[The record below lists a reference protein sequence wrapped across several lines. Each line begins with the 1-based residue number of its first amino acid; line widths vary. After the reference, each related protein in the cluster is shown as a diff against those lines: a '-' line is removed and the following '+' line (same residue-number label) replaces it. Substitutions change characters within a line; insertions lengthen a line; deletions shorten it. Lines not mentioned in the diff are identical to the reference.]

1 MRQKVR
7 NGILLISLILF
18 PLTLNFFSPV
28 KSLYG
33 AHTGVISGS
42 LALFGLLFLSSL
54 FLGRAFCGW
63 VCMGGC
69 LQDICMKVN
78 NRRRPRHHWIKFLI
92 WVPWFSLLVFFAVR
106 AGGFRAPDFAE
117 MATDALALTDPQHFP
132 IYFTVTGLIIGIA
145 LASGRH
151 GFCHY
156 ACWMA
161 PFMMIGRKTRNAF
174 NWPSL
179 GLEASP
185 EKCIACGTCTSNC
198 PMSINV
204 QERVKKNDLE
214 DADCVLCGQCAD
226 NCKQHV
232 ISYTFSRRKKP
243 GSAEAKSGSNKK
255 FE

>member
-1 MRQKVR
+1 MRQRVR
-7 NGILLISLILF
+7 NAILLISLILF

-33 AHTGVISGS
+33 AYAGFVSGS

-78 NRRRPRHHWIKFLI
+78 NRRQPRRHWVKFLI

-106 AGGFRAPDFAE
+106 SGGFRRPDFGW
-117 MATDALALTDPQHFP
+117 MARDALAVSDPQHFYV
-132 IYFTVTGLIIGIA
+132 YFTVTGLIIGIA

-156 ACWMA
+156 GCWMA
-161 PFMMIGRKTRNAF
+161 PFMMIGRKIRDVFT
-174 NWPSL
+174 WPAL
-179 GLEASP
+179 GLMANP
-185 EKCIACGTCTSNC
+185 DKCLACGTCTANC
-198 PMSINV
+198 PMSIDV
-204 QERVKKNDLE
+204 QRRVKRNELE
-214 DADCVLCGQCAD
+214 DTDCVLCGQCAD
-226 NCKQHV
+226 NCKQRV
-232 ISYTFSRRKKP
+232 ISYTFSRKKDP
-243 GSAEAKSGSNKK
+243 RLIETKDTAKTA
-255 FE
+255 

>member
-33 AHTGVISGS
+33 AYTGVISGS

-117 MATDALALTDPQHFP
+117 MATDALAITDPQHFP

-161 PFMMIGRKTRNAF
+161 PFMMIGRWIRNRF
-174 NWPSL
+174 GWPSL
-179 GLEASP
+179 RLQANP
-185 EKCIACGTCTSNC
+185 AACADCKKCTSNC
-198 PMSINV
+198 PMSLDVNAMV
-204 QERVKKNDLE
+204 QAGKMENAE
-214 DADCVLCGQCAD
+214 CILCGTCVD
-226 NCKQHV
+226 NCAKKA
-232 ISYTFSRRKKP
+232 IRYSFS
-243 GSAEAKSGSNKK
+243 SGK
-255 FE
+255 